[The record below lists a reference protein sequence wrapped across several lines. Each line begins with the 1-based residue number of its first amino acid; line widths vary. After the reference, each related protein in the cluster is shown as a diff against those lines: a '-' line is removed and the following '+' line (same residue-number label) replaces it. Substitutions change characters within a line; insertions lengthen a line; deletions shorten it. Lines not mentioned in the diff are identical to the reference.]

1 MSTYRMSIMGA
12 LLVSAAIWPMGHAG
26 AQGYDLPLAPLF
38 SEGNEYV
45 VFGYVQ
51 DQDGD
56 LVPNA
61 IVRIAIQRMR
71 VTYIERTDYRGRYRR
86 SGLSPELEAAEI
98 QITCEKVGFQQV
110 RLNKMKAPGKIH
122 GIIEANCILGRLDS

>member
-1 MSTYRMSIMGA
+1 MSTYRISILAA
-12 LLVSAAIWPMGHAG
+12 LLASAATWPMGHAD
-26 AQGYDLPLAPLF
+26 AQGYDLPNKPLF

-71 VTYIERTDYRGRYRR
+71 VTYIERTDYRGRYKR
-86 SGLSPELEAAEI
+86 SGLSPELEAADI
-98 QITCEKVGFQQV
+98 QVTCEKAGFQQV
-110 RLNKMKAPGKIH
+110 RLNKMKAPGKVH
-122 GIIEANCILGRLDS
+122 GIVEANCILGRSDS

>member
-1 MSTYRMSIMGA
+1 MSTYRMSIMAA
-12 LLVSAAIWPMGHAG
+12 LLASAATWPMGHAG
-26 AQGYDLPLAPLF
+26 AQAYDLPLEPLF

-61 IVRIAIQRMR
+61 IVRIAIQRLR
-71 VTYIERTDYRGRYRR
+71 VTYVERTDYRGRYRR
-86 SGLSPELEAAEI
+86 SGLSPELEAADI
-98 QITCEKVGFQQV
+98 QVTCEKAGFRQL
-110 RLNKMKAPGKIH
+110 RLNKMKAPGKIR
-122 GIIEANCILGRLDS
+122 GIIEANCILGSDS